1 MENGENESILEVVEV
16 QWNLVD
22 NQYPQKSAVL
32 CTFMP
37 NKLYA
42 YLPNIEPRNLLF
54 LKTFKIEFDDIIITF
69 TDQNRNKNRR
79 QS

>member
-1 MENGENESILEVVEV
+1 
-16 QWNLVD
+16 
-22 NQYPQKSAVL
+22 
-32 CTFMP
+32 MP